1 MRNLLFIPLLFLFS
15 CGVGS
20 SPKSSENIVDLP
32 IQVTATAQDSIIFNE
47 MLQWWQVQSID
58 SAIWS
63 QFIPTAASYWLGT
76 PYVGKT
82 LEQEGEEK
90 LVVNLREMDCTTF
103 VEYVLAISSILNY
116 EEPTWNNFTR
126 ALANIRYR
134 DGEIEGYSSRLH
146 YTTEWLQNKVK
157 RGKLIL
163 ISDSI
168 GDADFNT
175 QVSFMS
181 QHPQF
186 YRQLKNDSSM
196 VDSIRQ
202 IEKEIAKYK
211 MRQITKEKI
220 LDAEPFIEDGDIIG
234 FVSTVNGLDISHVGF
249 AQFVGSR
256 LHFLHAST
264 GSNQVELT
272 KIPLYEYLSGSK
284 TVTGIVVG
292 RMK

>member
-1 MRNLLFIPLLFLFS
+1 MRNLLFIQLLFLFS

-82 LEQEGEEK
+82 LEQEGGEK

-116 EEPTWNNFTR
+116 EEPTWDNFTR

-134 DGEIEGYSSRLH
+134 DGEIEGYNSRLH
-146 YTTEWLQNKVK
+146 YTTDWLQNKVK

-196 VDSIRQ
+196 VDSIRK

-211 MRQITKEKI
+211 MRQISKEKI

-272 KIPLYEYLSGSK
+272 KVPLYEYLSGSK